1 MNRRVLDAS
10 ALLAL
15 ANQEEGSDRVASAL
29 PGAAINAVNACEA
42 AAALAKHGAPM
53 PEVERLIKSLDLE
66 IVDFD
71 EAMVW
76 RTAELRRLT
85 KGVRLSLGDRACLAT
100 AEKLKA
106 GVLTT
111 DREWRKLRLG
121 IRIQVIR

>member
-1 MNRRVLDAS
+1 VLDAS
-10 ALLAL
+10 ALLAM
-15 ANQEEGSDRVASAL
+15 ANQEDGGDRVASVL
-29 PGAAINAVNACEA
+29 PGAAISAVNASEA

-53 PEVERLIKSLDLE
+53 TDVERLIRSLDLE

-71 EAMVW
+71 EGMVW
-76 RTAELRRLT
+76 RTAELRRMT
-85 KGVRLSLGDRACLAT
+85 KGVPLSLGDRACLAT

-106 GVLTT
+106 SVLTT